1 MLGTT
6 CPRVCLWHTYE
17 KNPCGSHERQGQ
29 KDTKYYEKQEL
40 ILLNIRINIS
50 TTPQSVG

>member
-6 CPRVCLWHTYE
+6 CPRVCLRHTYKKSPRHSRE
-17 KNPCGSHERQGQ
+17 AGT

-40 ILLNIRINIS
+40 ILLNIRIDIS